1 MVKESPSKTTNDKLH
16 KMRTEAEIETSLQD
30 NRSRSRIA
38 YGFTFAFIAF
48 IGVIL
53 IGGPIY
59 NAIVSEDK
67 LLDVS
72 DILSSFIGQFGAPLG
87 FVLGY
92 YFKDKNS

>member
-1 MVKESPSKTTNDKLH
+1 MVKNFGSRMDQ
-16 KMRTEAEIETSLQD
+16 MRLEAELANSQQD

-38 YGFTFAFIAF
+38 YGFTFAFITF

-59 NAIVSEDK
+59 NATIGHDN
-67 LLDVS
+67 LI
-72 DILSSFIGQFGAPLG
+72 DIADTLSGFVAQFGTPLG

-92 YFKDKNS
+92 YFKDKNNN